1 MAPDCRFYEIDAVMS
16 PSKKSQ
22 KSNLSRRSRG
32 FFKIFNE
39 NEQITTNTT
48 TADPSVAALASPN
61 VVAAE
66 AVILREQIALSRA
79 TIYTKSAESEYEID
93 TPLLG
98 EKAPPASPVVTVTT
112 DTDATISDFDLDD
125 EEAASD
131 RDTSEHVTLASVESI
146 VEMGFDR
153 MDVLLALSVAKCNED
168 LAVEYLV
175 SGIPQGASAEVDLGG
190 NASVTPDEENTDE
203 DGDEEGL
210 SQEMREQ
217 LVIQRTQSKGFSEE
231 EVANIL
237 QIFRQDRMAAL
248 DIELAGPVSAWAA
261 APAGQAL
268 PGAVRV
274 SPRRA
279 LTLQLSP
286 MRRASMINSNPSST
300 DISIQARDLTSQS
313 GVSTPDY
320 ISPYTNAY
328 LAISLPND
336 PELTT
341 QAPRNE
347 SLQRPLDTSI
357 GPKLTNQVPRNESL
371 QRPLDTSIDTAP
383 RRKKQKKR
391 PRAPTPPRYRG
402 LTREE
407 YMKRRFGD
415 DSDGEDT

>member
-1 MAPDCRFYEIDAVMS
+1 MAPDSRFYEIDAIML

-22 KSNLSRRSRG
+22 KSNLGRKPGG
-32 FFKIFNE
+32 FFKIFND

-48 TADPSVAALASPN
+48 TVDPSVTAPASPT

-66 AVILREQIALSRA
+66 AIILREQIAFSQA
-79 TIYTKSAESEYEID
+79 TVYAESDESEYEID

-98 EKAPPASPVVTVTT
+98 EEAPPASPVVAVTT
-112 DTDATISDFDLDD
+112 DTDATISDFDLDN
-125 EEAASD
+125 EETAST
-131 RDTSEHVTLASVESI
+131 RDASEHAALASVESI

-153 MDVLLALSVAKCNED
+153 VDVLLALFVAKWNED

-175 SGIPQGASAEVDLGG
+175 SGIPQGASAEANLGG
-190 NASVTPDEENTDE
+190 DASVTPDEENTDE
-203 DGDEEGL
+203 NGDEEGL

-237 QIFRQDRMAAL
+237 QVFRQDRIAAL
-248 DIELAGPVSAWAA
+248 GLELAGPASARPA
-261 APAGQAL
+261 APAGQVLTDA
-268 PGAVRV
+268 AQA

-279 LTLQLSP
+279 LTPQLSP
-286 MRRASMINSNPSST
+286 MRRASVISSNPSST
-300 DISIQARDLTSQS
+300 DISIQARDLMSQS

-328 LAISLPND
+328 LTTSPPVD
-336 PELTT
+336 PEPTT
-341 QAPRNE
+341 QAPGNE
-347 SLQRPLDTSI
+347 SLKHPLNTS
-357 GPKLTNQVPRNESL
+357 V
-371 QRPLDTSIDTAP
+371 DTAP
-383 RRKKQKKR
+383 RRKQQKKR
-391 PRAPTPPRYRG
+391 PQAPTLPRYKG

-415 DSDGEDT
+415 DSGDEGT

>member
-1 MAPDCRFYEIDAVMS
+1 MAPDSRFYEIDAVMS

-22 KSNLSRRSRG
+22 KSNLGRRPGG
-32 FFKIFNE
+32 FFNIFDE

-48 TADPSVAALASPN
+48 TADPTVAAPASPT

-66 AVILREQIALSRA
+66 AIIPREQIALSRA
-79 TIYTKSAESEYEID
+79 TVYAESAESEYEID

-98 EKAPPASPVVTVTT
+98 EEAPPASPVDAVTT
-112 DTDATISDFDLDD
+112 HTDATISDFDLDD
-125 EEAASD
+125 EETASA
-131 RDTSEHVTLASVESI
+131 RDASEHATLASVESI
-146 VEMGFDR
+146 FEMGFDR
-153 MDVLLALSVAKCNED
+153 MDVLLALFVAKYNED

-190 NASVTPDEENTDE
+190 DASVTPDEENTDE
-203 DGDEEGL
+203 NGDEEGL
-210 SQEMREQ
+210 SQEKREQ

-237 QIFRQDRMAAL
+237 QVFRQDRMAAL
-248 DIELAGPVSAWAA
+248 GLELAGPASAWAA
-261 APAGQAL
+261 APAGQVL
-268 PGAVRV
+268 TDAVQV

-279 LTLQLSP
+279 LTPQLSP
-286 MRRASMINSNPSST
+286 IRRASMISSNPSST
-300 DISIQARDLTSQS
+300 DLSIQARDLMSQS

-320 ISPYTNAY
+320 ISPYINAY
-328 LAISLPND
+328 LTTSPPID
-336 PELTT
+336 PELTN

-347 SLQRPLDTSI
+347 PLKRPL
-357 GPKLTNQVPRNESL
+357 N
-371 QRPLDTSIDTAP
+371 TSIDTAR

-391 PRAPTPPRYRG
+391 PQAPMPPRYRG

-415 DSDGEDT
+415 DSDGEGT